1 MPASPSTVVPLA
13 RRSAPVGASWFGGV
27 AYRFPRL
34 LSLRGGSVSWAATS
48 SLMIAIGL
56 VFYFVPNAKVRFRD
70 VWVGA
75 VLTGL
80 LWRIAF
86 AGFSWYVRDMSRYSL
101 IHGSISAVVVFLIWV
116 YISAVILL
124 YGVEFTAAYSRL
136 LRKRAEEAPAAPPRV
151 PSSAP

>member
-1 MPASPSTVVPLA
+1 
-13 RRSAPVGASWFGGV
+13 
-27 AYRFPRL
+27 
-34 LSLRGGSVSWAATS
+34 
-48 SLMIAIGL
+48 
-56 VFYFVPNAKVRFRD
+56 
-70 VWVGA
+70 

-136 LRKRAEEAPAAPPRV
+136 LRNRAEEAPAAPPRV
-151 PSSAP
+151 PPSAP